1 MLHQHLYFVDPRSK
15 GSWLHIMFPS
25 HPSVERRVELLA
37 RMGSGIAP
45 SAIKAARDAGA
56 RVHASAEELAEA
68 RRMNDEE
75 TTEPTSPN
83 REASGRLGDSPD
95 EGVPSDIPA
104 PLSVDA
110 HALIPLYE
118 GPDGWSRVLAQLP
131 VGAVIVPMATEGNFV
146 RVTTP
151 EGQSGYVS
159 RTAPLA
165 ALKNIHP

>member
-1 MLHQHLYFVDPRSK
+1 
-15 GSWLHIMFPS
+15 
-25 HPSVERRVELLA
+25 
-37 RMGSGIAP
+37 MGNGIAP
-45 SAIKAARDAGA
+45 SAIEAARDAGA
-56 RVHASAEELAEA
+56 RVHASAAEIAEA

-83 REASGRLGDSPD
+83 REAPGGLGDSSEDAAPPH
-95 EGVPSDIPA
+95 VPA
-104 PLSVDA
+104 PSCADA
-110 HALIPLYE
+110 HAIVQLYE
-118 GPDGWSRVLAQLP
+118 RPDGWSRVLAQLP
-131 VGAVIVPMATEGNFV
+131 VGAVIVPLATEGNFV